1 MRVGIDARW
10 IFPEIS
16 GIGAHTRELLR
27 HLALVDR
34 DTDYR
39 VYFRD
44 PALRAKTW
52 ADAGLTDKPNFTS
65 AMIPW
70 GIFSPLG
77 QVLMPT
83 RLRRDGIDVYHSTN
97 YMMPLAAF
105 PRNRPHDIRCVVTIH
120 DLIPLLF
127 PEATPR
133 ALKTRLFPLYRR
145 LMLEIGARADRIIAV
160 SHASRSDIL
169 RCLRL
174 PPSAHNRVRVVYNG
188 VASSCVPPPAPRSA
202 PPASP
207 AASERTILYVGRAD
221 PYKNLT
227 KLVEAF
233 AALRTSTNAPLLL
246 RIVGPPDPR
255 YPEPGERSRQLGVNR
270 FVEWTGYLNS
280 DGLIQAYQQAD
291 VVVLPSRYEGFG
303 FPVVEAMACGTPVLC
318 NDIPVLR
325 EVGGDAA
332 LYANAEDPAGFAS
345 ALRRLLD
352 DPTLRT
358 TLVAGGKVRAASFS
372 WLEAAR
378 QTVAIYRESGS
389 DPALRREATP

>member
-10 IFPEIS
+10 IFPQIS

-44 PALRAKTW
+44 PALREKTW
-52 ADAGLTDKPNFTS
+52 ADAELTDKANFTS

-70 GIFSPLG
+70 GIFSPFG
-77 QVLMPT
+77 QLLMPA
-83 RLRRDGIDVYHSTN
+83 RLRRDGIDVFHSTN
-97 YMMPLAAF
+97 YMTPLAAF

-160 SHASRSDIL
+160 SHASRADIL

-174 PPSAHNRVRVVYNG
+174 PPPAQDKVRVVYNG
-188 VASSCVPPPAPRSA
+188 VASVCVPPPATRGA

-255 YPEPGERSRQLGVNR
+255 YPEPAERSRQLGINR

-280 DGLIQAYQQAD
+280 DGLVHAYQQAD

-332 LYANAEDPAGFAS
+332 LYANAEDPAEFSS

-358 TLVAGGKVRAASFS
+358 TLVARGRVRAASFS
-372 WLEAAR
+372 WMEAAR
-378 QTVAIYRESGS
+378 QTVAIYRESASAPS
-389 DPALRREATP
+389 DLRETTR